1 MILVMD
7 KPLIG
12 IIGGKGKMGQYF
24 ADFFV
29 KNGYE
34 VLVSDTGTKTTNK
47 ELAKKADVVL
57 VSVPMDKTEAVI
69 AEVAPLLKP
78 SQLFMDLTSLKEIPV
93 KAMLKSKASVIGL
106 HPMFGPTHDM
116 AGQVIVV
123 SMARPGK
130 WGKWLTELLEKNHVT
145 LRLMKPEEHDSMMA
159 YVQVLS
165 HFSDL
170 VLADTLR
177 VSKIPIEAFLKISS
191 PVYRL
196 KLDMMGRLLHQDPKL
211 YANIQLRNPQSRRV
225 IRDFLERSL
234 EWFNTV
240 KTGDSAKFESLFKG
254 ATHYL
259 SDFAQT
265 AYQESN
271 RVLHLMK
278 GESPMRFEDKS
289 EKYEVAILG
298 PAGSYSE
305 AALSEA
311 RSGLKPLY
319 LPTIAA
325 VFEAVEKEKVK
336 SGLVPLE
343 NSSSGS
349 VRETLDE
356 LYARKVSIHASHA
369 HTVDLVLAGSK
380 KVQPQSL
387 KRLYSHPQALLQ
399 CRDFIKKHLGKA
411 QLIPMPSTAA
421 AVEFVGRTRDPEE
434 AAIAS
439 LHAANLWDLE
449 VLASGLQ
456 GKENNITT
464 FVWISKAVPAVQKGD
479 SRMLIC
485 FTFSKDKPGSLVHA
499 LQVFKDAG
507 VNLTRIESRPN
518 PKVSGDHVFYVEM
531 EAGLHDKNTQ
541 AALKGLKGVVKEYRV
556 LGSYS

>member
-1 MILVMD
+1 MD

-29 KNGYE
+29 KAGFE
-34 VLVSDTGTKTTNK
+34 VLVSDAGTKTTNK
-47 ELAKKADVVL
+47 ELAKKADVVI

-78 SQLFMDLTSLKEIPV
+78 SQLFMDLTSLKEGPV
-93 KAMLKSKASVIGL
+93 RAMLKSKASVIGT
-106 HPMFGPTHDM
+106 HPLFGPTHDI

-123 SMARPGK
+123 SLARPGK
-130 WGKWLTELLEKNHVT
+130 WGKWLTGLLEKNHVIV
-145 LRLMKPEEHDSMMA
+145 RPMKPEEHDSMMA

-177 VSKIPIEAFLKISS
+177 ASKIPIETFMKYQS
-191 PVYRL
+191 PVYKL

-211 YANIQLRNPQSRRV
+211 YANIQLKNPHARRV

-240 KTGDSAKFESLFKG
+240 KTGDSAKFEGLFKE
-254 ATHYL
+254 ASRYL
-259 SDFAQT
+259 GDFAEG
-265 AYQESN
+265 AFRESN

-278 GESPMRFEDKS
+278 GESPMRFEDRD

-298 PAGSYSE
+298 PSGSYSE
-305 AALSEA
+305 AALSEV
-311 RSGLKPLY
+311 RPGVKPLY
-319 LPTIAA
+319 LPTIAS
-325 VFEAVEKEKVK
+325 VFEAVEKGKVK

-380 KVQPQSL
+380 KGQLKAL
-387 KRLYSHPQALLQ
+387 KRVYSHPQALLQ
-399 CRDFIKKHLGKA
+399 CREFIKKHLSKA
-411 QLIPMPSTAA
+411 QMIPMPSTAA

-434 AAIAS
+434 GAIAS

-456 GKENNITT
+456 GKEDNVTT
-464 FVWISKAVPAVQKGD
+464 FVWITKAAPSAQKGD
-479 SRMLIC
+479 KRLLVC

-499 LQVFKDAG
+499 LQIFKDHA

-531 EAGLHDKNTQ
+531 EGGLHDKNAQ
-541 AALKGLKGVVKEYRV
+541 AALKGLKVTVKELRI